1 MFPVD
6 VALKN
11 KLSDDKTQA
20 SFRGMALEMQSVGI
34 INTHFSALCLIPRKR
49 DLSHLLM
56 EASNLCFLGL
66 MMKFMLC
73 RIESPVLGHVCCHPV
88 PLVTH

>member
-20 SFRGMALEMQSVGI
+20 SAQEWPFEMQSVGI
-34 INTHFSALCLIPRKR
+34 INTHFSAICLIPRKR
-49 DLSHLLM
+49 DSTSLNGGIKSMFSGSYDEVH
-56 EASNLCFLGL
+56 A
-66 MMKFMLC
+66 
-73 RIESPVLGHVCCHPV
+73 V
-88 PLVTH
+88 PH